1 MTEVHRVRSVR
12 RWFVEAVAFYPRV
25 ALLGFRVL
33 RGEGT
38 SEAED
43 GVKLEQLCH
52 WLDWRG
58 TSGSPGKLCH
68 AKGLCRFGK
77 IKQR

>member
-12 RWFVEAVAFYPRV
+12 RWFVEAVGFYPRV

-33 RGEGT
+33 QGEGT

-52 WLDWRG
+52 
-58 TSGSPGKLCH
+58 
-68 AKGLCRFGK
+68 
-77 IKQR
+77 